1 MFDHECWSYYTSG
14 TPSRV
19 ERRTLAALL
28 ASLPILVTI
37 ALMVGF
43 NWPAKR
49 VMPIAWVIALAIA
62 ASYWRM
68 PVRWLAGATVSGLL
82 SAFNILLIVFG
93 AILLMNTLKHS
104 GAINAING
112 TFHRISPDRRIQA
125 IVVAFLFVSFI
136 EGAAGFGTPAALAA
150 PLLVSL
156 GFPPLA
162 AVILTL
168 VGDST
173 AVSFGAVGTPIIGGV
188 ARVLDSPGVRE
199 AVAGYGWSWETF
211 IGQIGLWSALP
222 HFVVGTV
229 MPLVIVMILTKF
241 FGPKRSFKEAFEV
254 APFALFAGLS
264 FSIPYVL
271 IAAFV
276 GPELPAILGALIG
289 LTVTILA
296 ARRGF
301 LMPQKAW
308 DFGSTDSWDDEWLST
323 AGGGHE
329 TRARDQAAAEAHGG
343 EHRIGPLLAWLPYL
357 LVALILV
364 ATRIPAFGIKQLIT
378 APGVTIRWDGIL
390 DTTLNYT
397 LQLLYLPGTVPFIL
411 VSLVTIGLHRMRREE
426 ATEAWSLSVK
436 QIGPA
441 LIALVFAVAMVN
453 VMRFSGNN
461 PLDRPDMISALSEA
475 AARALSPVWTF
486 VAPFVGALGT
496 FMTGSNTVSNVLFA
510 GFQYGVAAEAG
521 LSRTIIV
528 GLQVVGG
535 AAGNMICVH
544 NVVAASTTVGVLGRE
559 GRIIRTNLLPAAIY
573 ALIVGAVAFL
583 AMMFVV
589 PGLF

>member
-1 MFDHECWSYYTSG
+1 M
-14 TPSRV
+14 
-19 ERRTLAALL
+19 LALL
-28 ASLPILVTI
+28 ASIPILLTI

-49 VMPIAWVIALAIA
+49 VMPIAWIVALAIA
-62 ASYWRM
+62 ASYWQM
-68 PVRWLAGATVSGLL
+68 PVRWLAGATVSGIL

-93 AILLMNTLKHS
+93 AILLMNTLKNS
-104 GAINAING
+104 GAINAINR

-222 HFVVGTV
+222 HFVVGTI
-229 MPLVIVMILTKF
+229 MPLVIVVILTKF
-241 FGPKRSFKEAFEV
+241 FGPKKSSKEAFEV

-271 IAAFV
+271 LAAFV
-276 GPELPAILGALIG
+276 GPELPAVLGALIG
-289 LTVTILA
+289 LAVTIFA
-296 ARRGF
+296 ARKGF
-301 LMPQKAW
+301 LMPKRIW
-308 DFGSTDSWDDEWLST
+308 DFGPAESWDSDWLATSEV
-323 AGGGHE
+323 GHRFADVE
-329 TRARDQAAAEAHGG
+329 KR
-343 EHRIGPLLAWLPYL
+343 RIGPFLAWLPYL

-364 ATRIPAFGIKQLIT
+364 VTRIPAFGIKQLIT
-378 APGVTIRWDGIL
+378 APDVTISWDGIL
-390 DTTLNYT
+390 GTTLNYT

-411 VSLVTIGLHRMRREE
+411 VSLITIGLHRMPRD
-426 ATEAWSLSVK
+426 AVTEAWSLSVK

-441 LIALVFAVAMVN
+441 MIALVFAVAMVN
-453 VMRFSGNN
+453 IMRFSGNS

-475 AARALSPVWTF
+475 AARLLSPIWTF
-486 VAPFVGALGT
+486 VAPFVGALGA

-544 NVVAASTTVGVLGRE
+544 NVVAAGTTVGVLGRE
-559 GRIIRTNLLPAAIY
+559 GRIIRMNLLPAAIY

-583 AMMFVV
+583 AMTFIV